1 MSYDITFCEGTGCKR
16 RNKCHRY
23 TMYQVYK
30 ADKREDKP
38 RFIMMY
44 KGESKNCL
52 MFWEDENTTLA
63 TKSKVVRND

>member
-1 MSYDITFCEGTGCKR
+1 MSYDITFCEGVGCKR
-16 RNKCHRY
+16 RNKCHRC

-38 RFIMMY
+38 RFIMIY

-52 MFWEDENTTLA
+52 MFWENDTT
-63 TKSKVVRND
+63 RED